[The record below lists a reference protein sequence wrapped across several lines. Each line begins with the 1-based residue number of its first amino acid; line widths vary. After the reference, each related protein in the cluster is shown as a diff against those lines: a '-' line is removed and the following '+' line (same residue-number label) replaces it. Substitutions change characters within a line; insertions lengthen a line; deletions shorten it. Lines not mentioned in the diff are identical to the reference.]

1 MPTLIGEG
9 PKLAGVGCV
18 QWVARYRAIQGRG
31 PAQLLKRHSSPRVG
45 SARRKSFLVARA
57 AEDTTALP
65 PTVQGPHA
73 EPSPGLVSS
82 GRARFGAGGRVT
94 TGWPAEWACFAAQ
107 QAAEKAVKA
116 LHLHEGQE
124 AWGHVIAKL
133 LDELPETVPISEE
146 LVDRARVLDNFYIP
160 ARYPNSHPEGPP
172 FEHFGSL
179 QSKTALDHACA
190 ILEFVRNEMA

>member
-1 MPTLIGEG
+1 MP
-9 PKLAGVGCV
+9 
-18 QWVARYRAIQGRG
+18 
-31 PAQLLKRHSSPRVG
+31 S
-45 SARRKSFLVARA
+45 
-57 AEDTTALP
+57 
-65 PTVQGPHA
+65 
-73 EPSPGLVSS
+73 
-82 GRARFGAGGRVT
+82 RARDWFRQAEHDLEQAGESQQAGRH
-94 TGWPAEWACFAAQ
+94 EWACFAAQ

-146 LVDRARVLDNFYIP
+146 LVDRARVSDNFYVP
-160 ARYPNSHPEGPP
+160 ARYPSSHPEGPP

-179 QSKTALDHACA
+179 QSKTALGHARA

>member
-1 MPTLIGEG
+1 M
-9 PKLAGVGCV
+9 
-18 QWVARYRAIQGRG
+18 
-31 PAQLLKRHSSPRVG
+31 
-45 SARRKSFLVARA
+45 
-57 AEDTTALP
+57 
-65 PTVQGPHA
+65 
-73 EPSPGLVSS
+73 
-82 GRARFGAGGRVT
+82 
-94 TGWPAEWACFAAQ
+94 
-107 QAAEKAVKA
+107 KA
-116 LHLHEGQE
+116 LHLEGQE

-179 QSKTALDHACA
+179 QSKTALDHARA